1 MQCIWCIMGAIN
13 GLGAG
18 RGVFSQRGLGRSV
31 GMVVLQRG
39 RRMGG
44 RKPDGAMIVLIQ
56 REHSDTP
63 LIRIQAAF
71 L

>member
-1 MQCIWCIMGAIN
+1 MGTIE

-18 RGVFSQRGLGRSV
+18 RVVFSQLGLGRWV
-31 GMVVLQRG
+31 DVPVLGRG
-39 RRMGG
+39 RRTEG
-44 RKPDGAMIVLIQ
+44 RNPDGAMIVLIQ

>member
-1 MQCIWCIMGAIN
+1 MWE
-13 GLGAG
+13 
-18 RGVFSQRGLGRSV
+18 RGEWYFLRGPQKII
-31 GMVVLQRG
+31 GMVALQRG
-39 RRMGG
+39 RRMEG
-44 RKPDGAMIVLIQ
+44 RRPAGAMIVLIQ